1 METGTGSR
9 AAVASLAC
17 LQSLCVQL
25 CDDHTPKH
33 LERDSKS
40 LLLMEGTEACG
51 SCTGPEVFELPAR
64 AGPRPRKSVTKSVSG
79 PLCADVPQV
88 ALRHFRKLVLTALLL
103 HPPLHH
109 PPTCSGQWLSPG
121 WRPRLQNSI
130 LTVWCPIRK
139 WHQETTESGPMN
151 TYPSGVLIVCTS
163 QKVKQPIHHHTLRHQ
178 ADAGGYCVPR
188 GQTGRLGE
196 LQWGCKGAPS
206 KPDAPLPSP
215 SFPLPI

>member
-1 METGTGSR
+1 MVQMCLGNHMTNHMVLVTPAQDPQKASSRARPRAQHSNRFSQPAALMWTGTGSR

-17 LQSLCVQL
+17 LQSLRVQL

-79 PLCADVPQV
+79 RLCADVPQV

-121 WRPRLQNSI
+121 WRPRLQDSI
-130 LTVWCPIRK
+130 LTV
-139 WHQETTESGPMN
+139 
-151 TYPSGVLIVCTS
+151 
-163 QKVKQPIHHHTLRHQ
+163 
-178 ADAGGYCVPR
+178 
-188 GQTGRLGE
+188 
-196 LQWGCKGAPS
+196 
-206 KPDAPLPSP
+206 
-215 SFPLPI
+215 